1 MLSKLLSLLSTA
13 KGAAAAAVIATAAVT
28 GGVAATNENVQHAIT
43 TTVQNVTQ
51 QTPSNPSASPK
62 GAAANASPSG
72 QPAVVAARNDA
83 GQKLRA
89 AFQDDQQTLEKL
101 RSTQVQGADRAKLDS
116 TIGDADTKLRARLTK
131 ALDDVAALTLGREG
145 LEASGSPQASASAKP
160 SGSPDVKVTFTA
172 DTQAKVD
179 VIVKTAIADMAKI
192 VTDAQTAAAALPT
205 FTPGK
210 PSDVPGAKPSDVPG
224 GRPSDSP
231 GGAPSPRPTA
241 PATPTR

>member
-1 MLSKLLSLLSTA
+1 MLTKLLALLGTA
-13 KGAAAAAVIATAAVT
+13 KGAAAAAVIVAAAVT
-28 GGVAATNENVQHAIT
+28 GGVVATNPDVQHGIT
-43 TTVQNVTQ
+43 TAVQNVTG
-51 QTPSNPSASPK
+51 QTPANPSASPK

-83 GQKLRA
+83 GKKLRT

-101 RSTQVQGADRAKLDS
+101 RRTQVQGTDRAKLES
-116 TIGDADTKLRARLTK
+116 TVSDADTKLRARLTK

-145 LEASGSPQASASAKP
+145 LEASASPNPSASAKP

-179 VIVKTAIADMAKI
+179 AIVKTAIADMAKL
-192 VTDAQTAAAALPT
+192 VADAQAAVATLPT

-210 PSDVPGAKPSDVPG
+210 PSDLPSGKPSDVPG
-224 GRPSDSP
+224 GPPSV
-231 GGAPSPRPTA
+231 RPTP